1 MYLAIK
7 KSLTPEYQMS
17 EEQFEE
23 RYNNYLTQFKEAKE
37 LEEGQK
43 ARVCRLIQIKKML
56 PKNGFMQEKKK
67 TNLQ

>member
-1 MYLAIK
+1 
-7 KSLTPEYQMS
+7 MS

-43 ARVCRLIQIKKML
+43 TRVCRLI
-56 PKNGFMQEKKK
+56 
-67 TNLQ
+67 